1 MSAGYQNLLI
11 EQGASF
17 STTITLDDTNGATYN
32 LANFTGESQIRSS
45 YYTANLAGQ
54 FSITIPQPNT
64 GQIYISMTAS
74 NTANI
79 FPGRYVY
86 DVKLVSNTDPDNNTI
101 RILEG
106 IVEISPQVSR

>member
-1 MSAGYQNLLI
+1 MAAGYQNLLI
-11 EQGASF
+11 EQGTSF
-17 STTITLDDTNGATYN
+17 STTITLDDTNGLTYN
-32 LANFTGESQIRSS
+32 LASYTAQSQIRSS
-45 YYTANLAGQ
+45 YYTSNVAGQ
-54 FSITIPQPNT
+54 FSVTIPQPNT
-64 GQIYISMTAS
+64 GQIFIAMSAS

-86 DVKLVSNTDPDNNTI
+86 DVKLISNNDSDNNTI